1 MSRSSLCTLLLCATV
16 SLMAATAA
24 LADQPGVIQNAD
36 QAAPAPLPLK
46 LSNNIEVGAFHEDV
60 SGSYG
65 DWTGIFVRG
74 VDRITSADVL
84 NGEIVSSR
92 EFGSSGTLATLTDT
106 HDFTPRLFGAG
117 SVAAS
122 TGGFYL
128 PSIRGDVSL
137 SEKWLAQSQL
147 VTSIGGSAINWR
159 DGHQDRA
166 LTLGAAYYFTFPLVA
181 EAGLRANWSSPGDV
195 LATSYYVAGT
205 YGEDQVRYLSLRIG
219 FGKEGY
225 EVIGPQTAL
234 ADFSSQEWLFTW
246 REWLAHDQGIQL
258 RLNQYFNPAYHR
270 TGIELAW
277 FHDF

>member
-1 MSRSSLCTLLLCATV
+1 MTRSSFLTSLLSGIV
-16 SLMAATAA
+16 SLSAMT
-24 LADQPGVIQNAD
+24 LAFADDPGVAQNAD
-36 QAAPAPLPLK
+36 QAAPAPLSLK
-46 LSNNIEVGAFHEDV
+46 LSNNIEAGAFYDNLT
-60 SGSYG
+60 GGYG
-65 DWTGIFVRG
+65 DWTGVFVRG
-74 VDRITSADVL
+74 VDRISSADVL

-92 EFGSSGTLATLTDT
+92 EFGSSGTLMTLTDT

-117 SVAAS
+117 TIAAS

-128 PSIRGDVSL
+128 PSVRGDVSL

-147 VTSIGGSAINWR
+147 VTSVGGSAINWR

-166 LTLGAAYYFTFPLVA
+166 LTLGSAYYFTFPFVA

-205 YGEDQVRYLSLRIG
+205 YGEDKVRYLSLRLG

-234 ADFSSQEWLFTW
+234 ADFSSEEWLFTW

-258 RLNQYFNPAYHR
+258 RVNQYFNPAYHR

>member
-1 MSRSSLCTLLLCATV
+1 MSRSRFVTHLLCGLV
-16 SLMAATAA
+16 SLSAATLA
-24 LADQPGVIQNAD
+24 LADEPGATQNTD
-36 QAAPAPLPLK
+36 TAAPAQLPLK
-46 LSNNIEVGAFHEDV
+46 LSNNIEVGAFHE
-60 SGSYG
+60 GLTGGYG
-65 DWTGIFVRG
+65 DWTGVFVRG
-74 VDRITSADVL
+74 VDRISSTDVL

-92 EFGSSGTLATLTDT
+92 EFGSSGTLMTLTDT
-106 HDFTPRLFGAG
+106 HDFTARLFGAG
-117 SVAAS
+117 SIAAS

-166 LTLGAAYYFTFPLVA
+166 LTLGSAYYFTFPFVA

-205 YGEDQVRYLSLRIG
+205 YGEDKVRYLSLRIG

-234 ADFSSQEWLFTW
+234 ADFSSEEWLFTW
-246 REWLAHDQGIQL
+246 REWLARDQGIQL
-258 RLNQYFNPAYHR
+258 RVNQYFNPAYHR
-270 TGIELAW
+270 TGLELAW